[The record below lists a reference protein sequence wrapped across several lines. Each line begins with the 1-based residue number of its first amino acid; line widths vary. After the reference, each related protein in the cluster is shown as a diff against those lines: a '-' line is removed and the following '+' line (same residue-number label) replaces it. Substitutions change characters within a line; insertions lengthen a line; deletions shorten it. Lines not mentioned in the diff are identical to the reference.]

1 MRRNPGPPPGP
12 ARLCALLC
20 ALLGA
25 VLPCHAKDSWVEVRS
40 PHFRVISN
48 AGEKEARRTA
58 DQFEQFREVFHSSF
72 PTLRLDLGRPLIIFA
87 VRNEDSL
94 KALLPSYWEVKGHA
108 HPAGIYA
115 SGEERDF
122 VAVRT
127 NIEGDNP
134 YEVVYHEYAHA
145 ILNLNFRELPVWLSE
160 GLAEYFGNSR
170 IRDNEVNIGMP
181 SRYLIET
188 LQQNHLIPID
198 ELLRADRQSP
208 YYNEQNRVSVFYAE
222 SWAIVHYLLLD
233 PGARQQQLLTNF
245 LKAWE
250 AGGDQ
255 VEAAEKT
262 FGDLKKFSQ
271 TMEAYTR
278 NQNFMMGTVKT
289 SVRGD
294 PKSFASREMPAAEL
308 NAYRALFYVHT
319 RRPSEA
325 EAAAK
330 EALGQDPQLSL
341 GYEAQGLNEYTQERY
356 ATAYPMFSRAMETNG
371 ATFSAYYFAA
381 ACKLR
386 EGLGSEKENQEV
398 IANLEKT
405 IALNPLFA
413 PAYANLA
420 SLYSMHPATTDKAL
434 SLGRKAVELDPG
446 NLRYAIMFAHDLL
459 NAGRIA
465 DAKTLATRIRQAAW
479 TPKDKEN
486 AEELVHSIEDF
497 EEQSRHAAERAR
509 LAEELRA
516 NATTA
521 PSGPMGPSATPTEKQ
536 ANNAPTVAPKDKRTM
551 YMAEGV
557 IAEAECNV
565 TSSGR
570 VTLKVEHSSMKFTY
584 ASLAKLD
591 VVEGLTEDSGKAPA
605 CGDWKGRRVRLF
617 FYQTKDKPYAGE
629 LKTVQFF

>member
-1 MRRNPGPPPGP
+1 MVPPS
-12 ARLCALLC
+12 A
-20 ALLGA
+20 
-25 VLPCHAKDSWVEVRS
+25 AKDSWTEVRS
-40 PHFRVISN
+40 PHFSVISN

-87 VRNEDSL
+87 LKNEDSL
-94 KALLPSYWEVKGHA
+94 KILLPGYWEVKGHA
-108 HPAGIYA
+108 HPAGIYV

-122 VAVRT
+122 VALRT

-145 ILNLNFRELPVWLSE
+145 ILNLNFRDLPVWLSE

-181 SRYLIET
+181 SRYLVET
-188 LQQNHLIPID
+188 LQQSRLIPIA
-198 ELLRADRQSP
+198 ELLRADQQSP

-233 PGARQQQLLTNF
+233 PNARQQRLLANF
-245 LKAWE
+245 LKVWE
-250 AGGDQ
+250 ASGDQ
-255 VEAAEKT
+255 VQAAQET

-271 TMEAYTR
+271 TMEAYAR

-294 PKSFASREMPAAEL
+294 PKSFASREMPVAEL
-308 NAYRALFYVHT
+308 SAYRALFYVHT
-319 RRPSEA
+319 RRPAEA

-330 EALGQDPQLSL
+330 DAVAQDPQLPL

-356 ATAYPMFSRAMETNG
+356 ASAYPMFSRAMELKG
-371 ATFSAYYFAA
+371 AAFSAYYFAA

-386 EGLGSEKENQEV
+386 EGLASEKENHDV
-398 IANLEKT
+398 FANLEKA

-413 PAYANLA
+413 PAYANLG
-420 SLYSMHPATTDKAL
+420 SLYSMYPGSMDKAL
-434 SLGRKAVELDPG
+434 QLGRKAVDLDPG

-465 DAKTLATRIRQAAW
+465 DAKALAARIRQAAW
-479 TPKDKEN
+479 TPQDKEN
-486 AEELVHSIEDF
+486 AQQLVRGIEDF
-497 EEQSRHAAERAR
+497 EQQSRQAAERAR

-516 NATTA
+516 KTATAPQGPVTPTAKEVPQSSKDTTA
-521 PSGPMGPSATPTEKQ
+521 A
-536 ANNAPTVAPKDKRTM
+536 APKDKRTM

-557 IAEAECNV
+557 IAEAECNP
-565 TSSGR
+565 TSRGR
-570 VTLKVEHSSMKFTY
+570 VTLTVNHSSMKFIY
-584 ASLAKLD
+584 SSLAKLD
-591 VVEGLTEDSGKAPA
+591 VLEGLTEDSGKAPP
-605 CGDWKGRRVRLF
+605 CGDWKGHRARLF